1 MLIATFADLATPTNI
16 TSDPALVAIIA
27 EYAKRQGVME
37 LIARQQLLNYTIE
50 GTGAAA
56 REQYT
61 IERKLK
67 RRIAIYPT
75 SGQRTEYVFKV
86 LRLRLRL
93 CRP

>member
-50 GTGAAA
+50 GTAA
-56 REQYT
+56 REQYN